1 MSTAFPESPDRRP
14 LPFPLPKILSF
25 FLVALLATASVY
37 ANDLEEIPGCVFVPA
52 DWADGDSFLVKLP
65 GGKKEVFRLYY
76 VDCVEMS
83 VRDISDARRI
93 REQSRYF
100 GVEDVKSS
108 VEYGKKAAEFTA
120 AQLQKPFTVYT
131 AYAEARGRSGKPRYY
146 AMIKTADGHD
156 LSQILIE
163 NGLARTFGV
172 GRERPDGTR
181 RDDWESNL
189 KDLELSAAIRRIG
202 IWKHSNPDQI
212 VTMRQTERAEAA
224 GLAAIDDA
232 LAIRPPETPVDVNRA
247 SLEELVRTGLRES
260 LAEQVIRKRPFTNI
274 AELENI
280 KGIGPVTMTK
290 ILPFLKIEP

>member
-14 LPFPLPKILSF
+14 FPFPLPQILSV
-25 FLVALLATASVY
+25 FLVILLTAAEVR
-37 ANDLEEIPGCVFVPA
+37 ANELEEIPGCSFEPA
-52 DWADGDSFLVKLP
+52 DWADGDSFFVKLP
-65 GGKKEVFRLYY
+65 GGKKEVFRLYF
-76 VDCVEMS
+76 VDCIEMYVS
-83 VRDISDARRI
+83 DVSDARRI

-100 GVEDVKSS
+100 GVDDVKNC
-108 VEYGKKAAEFTA
+108 VEYGKRAAEFTA

-146 AMIKTADGHD
+146 AMIKTAEGHD
-156 LSQILIE
+156 LAQLLVQK
-163 NGLARTFGV
+163 GLARTFGV
-172 GRERPDGTR
+172 GRELPDGTL

-202 IWKHSNPDQI
+202 IWKLSNPDQI
-212 VTMRQTERAEAA
+212 VAMRQTEREEAA

-232 LAIRPPETPVDVNRA
+232 LSIQPPESPVDVNRA

-260 LAEQVIRKRPFTNI
+260 LAEQVIRNRPFRNI